1 MTTLN
6 NLKTDTFNSKA
17 YKELTPVM
25 KEAISDIY
33 KIIEKESGY
42 IVTKFD
48 RAIEK
53 VAEFHNINRKTIEE
67 YFDRELEEQLGEK

>member
-1 MTTLN
+1 MTTIS

-25 KEAISDIY
+25 KEAINDVY
-33 KIIEKESGY
+33 KLVEKESGY
-42 IVTKFD
+42 IVTKFE
-48 RAIEK
+48 RAIDD
-53 VAEFHNINRKTIEE
+53 VAKFHNINKKSIEE

>member
-1 MTTLN
+1 
-6 NLKTDTFNSKA
+6 
-17 YKELTPVM
+17 M
-25 KEAISDIY
+25 KEAINDIY

>member
-1 MTTLN
+1 MTTIS

-17 YKELTPVM
+17 YKDLTPVM
-25 KEAISDIY
+25 KEAINDVY
-33 KIIEKESGY
+33 KLIEKESGY

>member
-1 MTTLN
+1 MTTIS

-25 KEAISDIY
+25 KEAINDVY
-33 KIIEKESGY
+33 KLVEKESGY
-42 IVTKFD
+42 IVTKFE
-48 RAIEK
+48 RAMEK
-53 VAEFHNINRKTIEE
+53 VAEFHNINKKAIEE

>member
-53 VAEFHNINRKTIEE
+53 VAKFHNINRKTIEE

>member
-53 VAEFHNINRKTIEE
+53 VAEFHNISRKSIEE